1 MIFLRH
7 QADILNIVGKYRD
20 DVRFLHL
27 ERSIKCQ
34 YALFLKHLSNIFFE
48 CRVELKKAVKQL
60 VIPMYLACN
69 ILISRMSL
77 SDKNTISWRHYG
89 ATWDVLENSNFNIY
103 IKVYSLVQRDHNRT
117 ITTTSN
123 NRRVQQYESKLY
135 YTQHQLTAS
144 FRGDLT
150 SLFFKAHFQ
159 E

>member
-7 QADILNIVGKYRD
+7 SADILNIVGKYRD

-89 ATWDVLENSNFNIY
+89 AAWVGFGTKFRNGMWNS
-103 IKVYSLVQRDHNRT
+103 S
-117 ITTTSN
+117 S
-123 NRRVQQYESKLY
+123 
-135 YTQHQLTAS
+135 
-144 FRGDLT
+144 G
-150 SLFFKAHFQ
+150 
-159 E
+159 

>member
-1 MIFLRH
+1 M
-7 QADILNIVGKYRD
+7 NIVGKYRD

-77 SDKNTISWRHYG
+77 SYKNTISWRHYG
-89 ATWDVLENSNFNIY
+89 AACIYTSSMHIKYASIHICILYHQIHGEVGDSIAPRFKQFN
-103 IKVYSLVQRDHNRT
+103 
-117 ITTTSN
+117 
-123 NRRVQQYESKLY
+123 
-135 YTQHQLTAS
+135 TQV
-144 FRGDLT
+144 F
-150 SLFFKAHFQ
+150 
-159 E
+159 